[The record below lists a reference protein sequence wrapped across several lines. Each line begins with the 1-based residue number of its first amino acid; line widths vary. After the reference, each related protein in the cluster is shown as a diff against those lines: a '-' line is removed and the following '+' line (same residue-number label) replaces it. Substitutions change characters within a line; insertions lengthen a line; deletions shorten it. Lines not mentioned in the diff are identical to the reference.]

1 MCRRFF
7 IVGAEGLTNFTVAR
21 HTVGWFVYS
30 MFFSSVGI
38 ISDHVARRVQVLD
51 RQKVANRVRKAS
63 EAYKRRES
71 TLELQRL
78 AEAEARKKASALKQ
92 YDYKGGV
99 AGGGG
104 SKTYMGAMEISAQ
117 DVEEKIKAAQDRKD
131 ELKSMSQSALKAA
144 FASGDPVRMAS
155 LVQCA
160 CGWVSRGKH
169 TAAHKKSVHHLK
181 WRWTENDRA
190 GLELCGQQLGG
201 GSCQQVLITADRKTV
216 EAHRAKCKAKAA
228 KGGAEDADEADV
240 EE

>member
-1 MCRRFF
+1 MP
-7 IVGAEGLTNFTVAR
+7 TV
-21 HTVGWFVYS
+21 
-30 MFFSSVGI
+30 
-38 ISDHVARRVQVLD
+38 D

-92 YDYKGGV
+92 YDYKRGI

-190 GLELCGQQLGG
+190 GLELCGAAWCGW
-201 GSCQQVLITADRKTV
+201 CQQILITADRKTV
-216 EAHRAKCKAKAA
+216 EAHRTKCKAKAA

-240 EE
+240 DE